1 MLLRVTLS
9 KKSLNINVLKQR
21 IVRYLIIRLYA
32 MKYPWSQ
39 NWSYKPWRINSRYDI
54 NLCMMSTLII
64 MWFQNQM
71 LPGKISIT
79 FDTWTS
85 RAFDPYIAITAHYI
99 NSSTNSQSLW
109 VLKKDLIGFFPVI
122 GSHSG
127 ENLACYIIECV
138 EWFGLEK
145 KVRKKIFISIQFS

>member
-1 MLLRVTLS
+1 
-9 KKSLNINVLKQR
+9 
-21 IVRYLIIRLYA
+21 
-32 MKYPWSQ
+32 
-39 NWSYKPWRINSRYDI
+39 
-54 NLCMMSTLII
+54 
-64 MWFQNQM
+64 M
-71 LPGKISIT
+71 LPGKVLIT

-145 KVRKKIFISIQFS
+145 KVRKKNFYFYTIFLILNLALIQLSCAMSNNASNNHHSQLKVQPH

>member
-1 MLLRVTLS
+1 
-9 KKSLNINVLKQR
+9 
-21 IVRYLIIRLYA
+21 
-32 MKYPWSQ
+32 
-39 NWSYKPWRINSRYDI
+39 
-54 NLCMMSTLII
+54 
-64 MWFQNQM
+64 M

-99 NSSTNSQSLW
+99 DSSTNSQSLW
-109 VLKKDLIGFFPVI
+109 VLKKDLIGFFSVI

-138 EWFGLEK
+138 EQFGLEK
-145 KVRKKIFISIQFS
+145 KVRKKYLFLYNFLNFKSCFNSAQLGNVRQCLQ